1 MTLLGATRGDGSV
14 SFYFFDIDDNL
25 LFLPTKIYVTDTETG
40 AEKGLSTGA
49 FADVEG
55 LLGKP
60 GRWEAWTLGPG
71 AFRDFSDTP
80 GAAPCDSAF
89 VRDIRAALGGQGW
102 RGPSWP
108 LYLHACAE
116 GRPTAFIT
124 ARGHAPETIRAGLA
138 ALAEA
143 GVAPCAPDVLA
154 IYPVGEANTRRLLG
168 GDAHT
173 TTPVLKRRAIL
184 QAVAAGLAAHG
195 AAPPHRFGMS
205 DDDPRNVSL
214 IVAAM
219 RDAKARHPDKRFFA
233 IDTNRADHVK
243 LEVFAMDYPATK
255 PG

>member
-1 MTLLGATRGDGSV
+1 MSLLGASRDDCSV

-25 LFLPTKIYVTDTETG
+25 LFLPTRIYITDTETG

-49 FADVEG
+49 FADVES

-60 GRWEAWTLGPG
+60 GPWEAWALGPG
-71 AFRDFSDTP
+71 AFRDFSDAP
-80 GAAPCDSAF
+80 GESAF
-89 VRDIRAALGGQGW
+89 VRDIGAALGGRSW

-138 ALAEA
+138 ALAAA
-143 GVAPCAPDVLA
+143 GAAPCLPDVLA
-154 IYPVGEANTRRLLG
+154 IFPVSHPQTRAALG

-184 QAVAAGLAAHG
+184 QAVEVGLAAHG

-219 RDAKARHPDKRFFA
+219 RDAKARHPDKRFFV

-255 PG
+255 QG

>member
-1 MTLLGATRGDGSV
+1 MSLLGASRDDCSV

-25 LFLPTKIYVTDTETG
+25 LFLPTRIYITDTETG

-49 FADVEG
+49 FADVES

-60 GRWEAWTLGPG
+60 GPWEAWALGPG
-71 AFRDFSDTP
+71 AFRDFSDAP
-80 GAAPCDSAF
+80 GESAF
-89 VRDIRAALGGQGW
+89 VRDIGAALGGRSW

-143 GVAPCAPDVLA
+143 GAAPCLPDVLA
-154 IYPVGEANTRRLLG
+154 IFPVSHPQTRAALG

-184 QAVAAGLAAHG
+184 QAVEAGLAAHG

-219 RDAKARHPDKRFFA
+219 RDAKARHPDKRFFV

-255 PG
+255 QG

>member
-1 MTLLGATRGDGSV
+1 VSLLGASRDDGSV

-25 LFLPTKIYVTDTETG
+25 LFLPTRIYVTDTETG

-49 FADVEG
+49 FADVES

-60 GRWEAWTLGPG
+60 GPWEAWALGPG
-71 AFRDFSDTP
+71 AFRDFSDAP
-80 GAAPCDSAF
+80 GESAF
-89 VRDIRAALGGQGW
+89 VRDIGAALGAQGW

-138 ALAEA
+138 ALAAA
-143 GVAPCAPDVLA
+143 GAAPCLPDVLA
-154 IYPVGEANTRRLLG
+154 IFPVSHPQTRAALG

-184 QAVAAGLAAHG
+184 QAVEAGLAAHG

-219 RDAKARHPDKRFFA
+219 RDAKARHPEKRFFV

-255 PG
+255 QG

>member
-1 MTLLGATRGDGSV
+1 MTLLGDARGDGSV

-25 LFLPTKIYVTDTETG
+25 LFLPTKIYVTDTATG
-40 AEKGLSTGA
+40 AEKALSTGA
-49 FADVEG
+49 FADAEG
-55 LLGKP
+55 QLGKP
-60 GRWEAWTLGPG
+60 GPWEAWTLGPG
-71 AFRDFSDTP
+71 AFRDFGDTP
-80 GAAPCDSAF
+80 GVAPRDGAF

-143 GVAPCAPDVLA
+143 GAAPCAPDVLA
-154 IYPVGEANTRRLLG
+154 IYPVGHPETRAALG

-219 RDAKARHPDKRFFA
+219 RDAKALHPDKRFFA
-233 IDTNRADHVK
+233 IDTNRDDHVK

-255 PG
+255 QG

>member
-1 MTLLGATRGDGSV
+1 MSLLGQARGDGSV

-25 LFLPTKIYVTDTETG
+25 LFLPTCIYVTDTETG

-49 FADVEG
+49 FADVEAQ
-55 LLGKP
+55 LGKP
-60 GRWEAWTLGPG
+60 GDWEAWTLGAG
-71 AFRDFSDTP
+71 AFRDFSDAP
-80 GAAPCDSAF
+80 GAAACDSAF
-89 VRDIRAALGGQGW
+89 VRDIHAALKGDGW

-124 ARGHAPETIRAGLA
+124 ARGHAPQTIRAGLA
-138 ALAEA
+138 ALAAA
-143 GVAPCAPDVLA
+143 GVAPALPDVLA
-154 IYPVGEANTRRLLG
+154 IYPVSHPETRAALG
-168 GDAHT
+168 GDART

-184 QAVAAGLAAHG
+184 QAVAAGLEAHG

-205 DDDPRNVSL
+205 DDDPRNISL

-219 RDAKARHPDKRFFA
+219 RDAKALHPDKRFFA
-233 IDTNRADHVK
+233 IDTNRRDHVK

-255 PG
+255 QD